1 MAEQD
6 IGAARVHLI
15 VDASDFASGVNQAR
29 NTASAFGRD
38 AEAAFNKSSDGIR
51 RAVARITDYIAAL
64 KSTDG
69 PMERQLRQLARLGA
83 NESIIKALASAWTN
97 VRNEVQQTAD
107 AMEEAQRINAAFNQQ
122 RAANAQRDF
131 NALLGVNDGSDTAAQ
146 ARRRADAEAAIL
158 PLLQQEERAYEAI
171 YNEALRIN
179 AARDEHNRLLAQQD
193 INALLGVDTQ
203 RSGAYLAE
211 QQRVVAA
218 LTQQFNQMD
227 AAIEQA
233 FAQDAEIERFRR
245 QLVNLQETA
254 GKTHYELLQLRADRL
269 GVGDTF
275 RPMIKAIQD
284 QDKAMGHASIT
295 AKQYEW
301 AMRGLPAQIT
311 DIAVSLAS
319 GQPAYLV
326 MLQQGGQLKDM
337 FGGIGPAARAV
348 GSAVLGMINPI
359 TIAAAVVGT
368 LGIAWY
374 QGQKEAQRF
383 NEAMVVSGNIA
394 GMTVD
399 SYAQLAQSMDYIAGV
414 TTRSASAALATVGET
429 GAFTAEQIGLV
440 ATAAEQMRATVGKEV
455 PETVAEFRKLGEDPV
470 AAIVKLNEQYHF
482 LDNAIYQQIEAL
494 KEQGRE
500 QEAATLAMR
509 TYAEEIG
516 ERTMQISENLGLLE
530 KAWKYVKIGAAGA
543 WDAMLGIGRADTTTQ
558 QLEDLYKK
566 LNALQRRLAPD
577 ATLMERLAFSHM
589 NDDQVRAYIQTVRD
603 QIWQIQDASVRE
615 QKAATRQANQQR
627 ANDDAISFAEEARQY
642 ASREQKR
649 EREIIEL
656 RGRTRIAVANAE
668 AVGNAELAR
677 QIQAD
682 ADRIE
687 KGINEKYKPA
697 KGRQGRDGTQAIR
710 DAAAAEL
717 AAITTQTKLLQSQYE
732 QRQVTVEDYYNK
744 LRGYAGQELEVTLRS
759 IEAQKAAVAGRQDA
773 AMRTL
778 ELESQAARARE
789 QNATRLIEL
798 SDAERKAIQQ
808 REIAY
813 RDYVRA
819 LDDANKAA
827 QRSADLEVAR
837 IGMGSVQYNRLVAI
851 NEVMRKRAEL
861 EDELN
866 RRVADGNLNPADAQ
880 RYRDA
885 LEKVNEQINIM
896 VDGYRRVDE
905 AQQSFFLGAQGA
917 WQDWLEQTRDVAG
930 QGRELMT
937 SALEGFSSATADA
950 LNGNLK
956 SFDNF
961 FENIHVQILNFIV
974 RQQLTKWLESLGEA
988 ASGAQGEGIFGTV
1001 LRGLGSLLG
1010 GGKKADTGAAALTGS
1025 AAALTGAAAAL
1036 TSAAVSLGASGAVTA
1051 ASGAG
1056 TGGGSGWIGTAVSLF
1071 SDFFKKNAKGDIY
1084 GGNTLAAYRNSIVS
1098 QPTVFPFAKGGAPR
1112 WGLMGEA
1119 GKEGIFPL
1127 ARTASGD
1134 LGVRVVESQQS
1145 RGPTNINQQF
1155 IVQGTPDRST
1165 REQMARK
1172 AGRESQRAMART

>member
-1 MAEQD
+1 MAEQN

-15 VDASDFASGVNQAR
+15 VDASDFDSGINQAR

-38 AEAAFNKSSDGIR
+38 AAAAFDKSSDGVR
-51 RAVARITDYIAAL
+51 RATARIADYIAAL

-83 NESIIKALASAWTN
+83 DESIIKALASAWTN
-97 VRNEVQQTAD
+97 VRNEIQQTAD
-107 AMEEAQRINAAFNQQ
+107 AMDEAQRINAAFNQQ

-131 NALLGVNDGSDTAAQ
+131 NALLGIGDGGDAAAQ

-193 INALLGVDTQ
+193 VNALLGVDTQ

-227 AAIEQA
+227 AAIDQA
-233 FAQDAEIERFRR
+233 FAQDADIERFRQ

-269 GVGDTF
+269 GVGETF

-284 QDKAMGHASIT
+284 QDKAMGHAGIT

-348 GSAVLGMINPI
+348 GSAVLRMVNPW
-359 TIAAAVVGT
+359 TIAAAAVAGFAVAAHSAESDIHSLNTAIAQSGNYARTSVGQLQAYIAELNAIEGVSAGTAREAITAAVGSGAFNQDQFEAVAEAAARMEAAVGQSIDTTIQKFQRISKDPVNALMALNDAEHFLTQAQIDRIFQLTEEGKQQEAVAEAIKLYADALNNVANTATSTTPHLTKMWRDVKDAIGDAWEYAKGFADFLVGAAQKAQKDGGLWNMLPGGAAFNYVKALYTLEPPEPPAPVAPAGPVVDP
-368 LGIAWY
+368 
-374 QGQKEAQRF
+374 QKQKEKA
-383 NEAMVVSGNIA
+383 
-394 GMTVD
+394 
-399 SYAQLAQSMDYIAGV
+399 
-414 TTRSASAALATVGET
+414 AALA
-429 GAFTAEQIGLV
+429 QWS
-440 ATAAEQMRATVGKEV
+440 ATADKAAQRQLTLNKLEADGI
-455 PETVAEFRKLGEDPV
+455 KLGQDR
-470 AAIVKLNEQYHF
+470 AAI
-482 LDNAIYQQIEAL
+482 
-494 KEQGRE
+494 
-500 QEAATLAMR
+500 
-509 TYAEEIG
+509 
-516 ERTMQISENLGLLE
+516 
-530 KAWKYVKIGAAGA
+530 
-543 WDAMLGIGRADTTTQ
+543 DA
-558 QLEDLYKK
+558 
-566 LNALQRRLAPD
+566 
-577 ATLMERLAFSHM
+577 
-589 NDDQVRAYIQTVRD
+589 V
-603 QIWQIQDASVRE
+603 
-615 QKAATRQANQQR
+615 
-627 ANDDAISFAEEARQY
+627 
-642 ASREQKR
+642 
-649 EREIIEL
+649 
-656 RGRTRIAVANAE
+656 
-668 AVGNAELAR
+668 LAR
-677 QIQAD
+677 QRKQWAEQD
-682 ADRIE
+682 AKAAAR
-687 KGINEKYKPA
+687 G
-697 KGRQGRDGTQAIR
+697 QGSRRDGTQAIR
-710 DAAAAEL
+710 DQAAAEI
-717 AAITTQTKLLQSQYE
+717 AAITTQTKLLQSQYD
-732 QRQVTVEDYYNK
+732 QRQITVEDYYKK
-744 LRGYAGQELEVTLRS
+744 LRGYADQELAVTLRS
-759 IEAQKAAVAGRQDA
+759 IDAQKAAVAGQKDGVTRIA
-773 AMRTL
+773 

-789 QNATRLIEL
+789 QNQQRNIEL
-798 SDAERKAIQQ
+798 SEAERKAIQQ

-1036 TSAAVSLGASGAVTA
+1036 TSAAVALGASGAAGGA
-1051 ASGAG
+1051 AA
-1056 TGGGSGWIGTAVSLF
+1056 GGGGGLIGSAVSLF
-1071 SDFFKKNAKGDIY
+1071 SNFFKKNAKGDVY

-1119 GKEGIFPL
+1119 GREGIFPL

-1155 IVQGTPDRST
+1155 VVQGTPDRST

-1172 AGRESQRAMART
+1172 AGRETQRAMART

>member
-1 MAEQD
+1 MAEQN

-15 VDASDFASGVNQAR
+15 VDASDFDSGINQAR

-38 AEAAFNKSSDGIR
+38 AEAAFNKSSDGVR
-51 RAVARITDYIAAL
+51 RATARIADYIAAL
-64 KSTDG
+64 KSADG

-83 NESIIKALASAWTN
+83 DESIIKALASAWTN
-97 VRNEVQQTAD
+97 VRSEIQQTAD

-122 RAANAQRDF
+122 REANSQRDF
-131 NALLGVNDGSDTAAQ
+131 NALLGVDS
-146 ARRRADAEAAIL
+146 
-158 PLLQQEERAYEAI
+158 
-171 YNEALRIN
+171 
-179 AARDEHNRLLAQQD
+179 
-193 INALLGVDTQ
+193 Q

-211 QQRVVAA
+211 QQRVVGA
-218 LTQQFNQMD
+218 LTQQFKQVD
-227 AAIEQA
+227 AAIDQA
-233 FAQDAEIERFRR
+233 FAQDADIERFRQ

-269 GVGDTF
+269 GVGETF

-284 QDKAMGHASIT
+284 QDKAMGHAGIT

-348 GSAVLGMINPI
+348 GSAVLRMVNPW
-359 TIAAAVVGT
+359 TIAAAAVAGFAVAAHSAESDIHSLNTAIAQSGNYARTSVGQLQAYIAELNAIEGVSAGTAREAITAAVGSGAFNQDQFEAVAEAAARMEAAVGQSIDTTIQKFQRISKDPVNALMALNDAEHFLTQAQIDRIFQLTEEGKQQEAVAEAIKLYADALNNVANTATSTTPHLTKMWRDVKDAVGDAWEYAKGFADFLVGAAQKARKDGGLWNMLPGGAAFNYVKALYTLEPPEPPAPVAPAGTVVDP
-368 LGIAWY
+368 
-374 QGQKEAQRF
+374 QEQKEKA
-383 NEAMVVSGNIA
+383 
-394 GMTVD
+394 
-399 SYAQLAQSMDYIAGV
+399 
-414 TTRSASAALATVGET
+414 AALA
-429 GAFTAEQIGLV
+429 QWS
-440 ATAAEQMRATVGKEV
+440 ATADKAAQRQLTLNKLEAEGVR
-455 PETVAEFRKLGEDPV
+455 LGQDR
-470 AAIVKLNEQYHF
+470 AAI
-482 LDNAIYQQIEAL
+482 
-494 KEQGRE
+494 
-500 QEAATLAMR
+500 
-509 TYAEEIG
+509 
-516 ERTMQISENLGLLE
+516 
-530 KAWKYVKIGAAGA
+530 
-543 WDAMLGIGRADTTTQ
+543 DA
-558 QLEDLYKK
+558 
-566 LNALQRRLAPD
+566 
-577 ATLMERLAFSHM
+577 
-589 NDDQVRAYIQTVRD
+589 V
-603 QIWQIQDASVRE
+603 
-615 QKAATRQANQQR
+615 
-627 ANDDAISFAEEARQY
+627 
-642 ASREQKR
+642 
-649 EREIIEL
+649 
-656 RGRTRIAVANAE
+656 
-668 AVGNAELAR
+668 LAR
-677 QIQAD
+677 QRKQWAEQD
-682 ADRIE
+682 AKSAAR
-687 KGINEKYKPA
+687 GQ
-697 KGRQGRDGTQAIR
+697 GGGRDGTQAIR
-710 DAAAAEL
+710 DQAAAEI
-717 AAITTQTKLLQSQYE
+717 AAITTQTKLLQSQYD
-732 QRQVTVEDYYNK
+732 QRQITVEDYYKK
-744 LRGYAGQELEVTLRS
+744 LRGYADQELAVTLRS
-759 IEAQKAAVAGRQDA
+759 IDAQKAAVAGQKDGVTRIA
-773 AMRTL
+773 

-789 QNATRLIEL
+789 QNQQRNIEL
-798 SDAERKAIQQ
+798 SEAERKAIQQ

-896 VDGYRRVDE
+896 VDGYKRVDE

-961 FENIHVQILNFIV
+961 FENLHIQILNFIV

-988 ASGAQGEGIFGTV
+988 ASKAEGDGLFGRV

-1010 GGKKADTGAAALTGS
+1010 GGKKADTGAAALTAS
-1025 AAALTGAAAAL
+1025 AAALTGAATAL
-1036 TSAAVSLGASGAVTA
+1036 TSAAVALGGAGVANGAS
-1051 ASGAG
+1051 
-1056 TGGGSGWIGTAVSLF
+1056 TGGGGALMSIF
-1071 SDFFKKNAKGDIY
+1071 SMFTKNAKGNVY
-1084 GGNTLAAYRNSIVS
+1084 GGETLAAYRNSIVS

-1134 LGVRVVESQQS
+1134 LGVRVVESRQS
-1145 RGPTNINQQF
+1145 RGPTHIRQQF

-1165 REQMARK
+1165 REQMAKK
-1172 AGRESQRAMART
+1172 AGRETSRAMART